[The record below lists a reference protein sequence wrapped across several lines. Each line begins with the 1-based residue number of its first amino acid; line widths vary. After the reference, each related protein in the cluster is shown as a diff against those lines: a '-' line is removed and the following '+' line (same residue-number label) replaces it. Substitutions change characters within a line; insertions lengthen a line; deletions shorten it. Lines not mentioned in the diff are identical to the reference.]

1 MKSDASP
8 AKGKKAAS
16 LNETNTNMH
25 KLRKMGLDTT
35 FKVSG
40 GKKTPA

>member
-8 AKGKKAAS
+8 AKGKKAMGM
-16 LNETNTNMH
+16 NESNTNMH
-25 KLRKMGLDTT
+25 KLRKMGLDTK
-35 FKVSG
+35 FEVSG